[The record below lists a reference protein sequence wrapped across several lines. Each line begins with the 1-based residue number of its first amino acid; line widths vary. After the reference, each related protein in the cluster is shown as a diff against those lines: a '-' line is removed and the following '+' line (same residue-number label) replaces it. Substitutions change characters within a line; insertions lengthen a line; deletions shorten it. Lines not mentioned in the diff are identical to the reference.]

1 MDGGVVRLTPWLCVE
16 AMGRM
21 RRLLGL
27 LLFIASWI
35 LFAAAFAVPWF
46 GLTPGVV
53 AAIVA
58 MLLILAEISF
68 WVSIVILGKPAIDR
82 FMQWWS

>member
-1 MDGGVVRLTPWLCVE
+1 MDGSVVRLTPGLCME

-35 LFAAAFAVPWF
+35 LFAATFAVPWF

-53 AAIVA
+53 AASVA
-58 MLLILAEISF
+58 VLFILAEISF
-68 WVSIVILGKPAIDR
+68 WVSVVVLGKPAIDR